1 MVGRAMSN
9 AAILELVR
17 NAARELLDELSAVER
32 QLDPHRADEQYR
44 QVAAALDRC
53 LDKLSGLGLWGL
65 DVRLPSSELWSIA
78 GHLLARGWLQNRARS
93 KPRGYAG
100 DYELLARMYQHHL
113 CEDPLGQLFDRYFQ
127 DEAAPRAVRN
137 RMQMMADWVFEA
149 ISGRSLAGKAAQTSP
164 FHLAI
169 VGSAFGLEVKDA
181 LQRLDTSLRQW
192 LRVTLLDLDPE
203 AIEFARRELETLL
216 GPDQLTAISANL
228 FRLAQRPQIAALLD
242 GADLIFCPGIFDYL
256 DDAAAAQML
265 RVLWERLADGGR
277 VTVFQFAPHNPSR
290 AYMEWIAN
298 WYLTYRD
305 ERQLRKLVEAVGV
318 SETSADFGAEP
329 LGVDLYLSVVA
340 KRQQDFCR
348 GLHG

>member
-1 MVGRAMSN
+1 MTN
-9 AAILELVR
+9 ATILDSVR
-17 NAARELLDELSAVER
+17 NSARELLDELAGVER
-32 QLDPHRADEQYR
+32 QLDPHRADEPYR

-65 DVRLPSSELWSIA
+65 ENRLPSSELWSVA
-78 GHLLARGWLQNRARS
+78 GHVLSRGWLQNRART

-127 DEAAPRAVRN
+127 EEAAPRAVRN
-137 RMQMMADWVFEA
+137 RMRMMADWIFEA
-149 ISGRSLAGKAAQTSP
+149 ISGHSLAGKATQTSP

-169 VGSAFGLEVKDA
+169 VGSAFGLEIKEAVN
-181 LQRLDTSLRQW
+181 RLDTSLRQR

-203 AIEFARRELETLL
+203 AIEFARRELGTLL
-216 GPDQLTAISANL
+216 GPDQLTAVSANL

-256 DDAAAAQML
+256 DDAAAAEML

-298 WYLTYRD
+298 WYLIYRD
-305 ERQLRKLVEAVGV
+305 ERQLRALVQAVGDFE
-318 SETSADFGAEP
+318 SSAQFGAEP
-329 LGVDLYLSVVA
+329 LGVDLYVSL
-340 KRQQDFCR
+340 RRD
-348 GLHG
+348 